1 MTAVQSKSVKASMFL
16 LLFFVSVSHSRD
28 SECYSQDMEPLACHI
43 YGQTRQIPKSMKG
56 MAIVF
61 SNDCYDRNGKLKLIP
76 YSCRG
81 VNDYVEVGQ
90 TDCVRKDKGPYGALY
105 TASVECRNGKGWES
119 ILRPVKKFQST
130 QEMNSW
136 FIGGRK

>member
-1 MTAVQSKSVKASMFL
+1 MTKILSKSAKTSIFL
-16 LLFFVSVSHSRD
+16 LLLFVSVSHSRD
-28 SECYSQDMEPLACHI
+28 SECYSHNMERLACHI
-43 YGQTRQIPKSMKG
+43 YGQTRPIPKSMKG

-61 SNDCYDRNGKLKLIP
+61 SNDCYDRDGQLKLIP

-81 VNDYVEVGQ
+81 VNDYVEVGH

-105 TASVECRNGKGWES
+105 TISIECRDGKGWES
-119 ILRPVKKFQST
+119 ILRPVKKFRSI

-136 FIGGRK
+136 FRGR